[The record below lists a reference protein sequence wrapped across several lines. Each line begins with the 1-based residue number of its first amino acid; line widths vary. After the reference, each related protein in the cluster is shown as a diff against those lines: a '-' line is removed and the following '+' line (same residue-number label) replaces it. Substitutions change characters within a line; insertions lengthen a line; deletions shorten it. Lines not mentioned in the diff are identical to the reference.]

1 MNQNRFIELLNLYLD
16 EEISADDRS
25 DLMLE
30 ISGDPERQEVFR
42 EYTRIHNACAQ
53 LGSNFESRPARRS
66 IRQTIYAIG
75 GLAAAFALLGMA
87 GRNLMPFMDGSQNE
101 TIVVQPA
108 ETNTDGLFFPDV
120 ASFEVVTPRFVAA
133 NEEPRINYMVS
144 TNGGSPIWSNAPTV
158 ASARSNFR
166 VNRSSFR
173 LHDFLNPSKLD
184 LKDPFNGFSQF
195 GEAASIEF
203 SRVSM
208 GNFGSGLA
216 LESSQDWK

>member
-1 MNQNRFIELLNLYLD
+1 
-16 EEISADDRS
+16 
-25 DLMLE
+25 
-30 ISGDPERQEVFR
+30 
-42 EYTRIHNACAQ
+42 
-53 LGSNFESRPARRS
+53 
-66 IRQTIYAIG
+66 
-75 GLAAAFALLGMA
+75 
-87 GRNLMPFMDGSQNE
+87 
-101 TIVVQPA
+101 
-108 ETNTDGLFFPDV
+108 
-120 ASFEVVTPRFVAA
+120 VVTPRFLAE

-173 LHDFLNPSKLD
+173 LHDFLNASKLD

-216 LESSQDWK
+216 LENSQPWK

>member
-30 ISGDPERQEVFR
+30 VSGNPERRGVFR
-42 EYTRIHNACAQ
+42 EYTRIHKACAQ
-53 LGSNFESRPARRS
+53 LGSTFESRPARRS
-66 IRQTIYAIG
+66 IRQTVYAIG

-87 GRNLMPFMDGSQNE
+87 GHNLMPFMGGPQNE
-101 TIVVQPA
+101 TLVVQQV

-133 NEEPRINYMVS
+133 NEEPRIHYMAS
-144 TNGGSPIWSNAPTV
+144 TNGGSPIWSNAPTI
-158 ASARSNFR
+158 AGA
-166 VNRSSFR
+166 RSSFR
-173 LHDFLNPSKLD
+173 GIRNSFSLRDLLNASKLD

-195 GEAASIEF
+195 GEADPIEF
-203 SRVSM
+203 SRVSK
-208 GNFGSGLA
+208 GNFGSGLE